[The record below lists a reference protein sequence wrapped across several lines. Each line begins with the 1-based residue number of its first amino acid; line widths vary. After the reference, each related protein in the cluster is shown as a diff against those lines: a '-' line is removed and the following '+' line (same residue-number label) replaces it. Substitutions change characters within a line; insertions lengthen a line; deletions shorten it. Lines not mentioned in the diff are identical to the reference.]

1 MIFRALIFNKI
12 YIAFGFLLFLSLFSC
27 EQNSE
32 LEKTIKSLP
41 IEVKVERFDQAFMKM
56 KAEHLR
62 YLKMA
67 YPFLFPKHIPD
78 SVFLNRTQDPIQKMI
93 QSSVDSVFMDFE
105 TTEKDL
111 ISLYKHIKYYR
122 PSLVKPRLISVYSD
136 VDYRNRVIVTDSIVI
151 IGIDNYL
158 GADHPFYEG
167 FYKYVK
173 KNLKKDQIVMDL
185 ADTYAARWINE
196 PKRNTFLA
204 ELIYQGKKLYLKDLW
219 VPSAED
225 STKIGYTKGE
235 LQWAQDNTFYIWQYF
250 VENELLYSTDP
261 KLLSRFIAMAP
272 FSRFNLGLD
281 SESPGG
287 IGRYIGWKIVKSYV
301 NNNDNSLIQLL
312 QMDAQTIFNKSKYKP

>member
-1 MIFRALIFNKI
+1 
-12 YIAFGFLLFLSLFSC
+12 
-27 EQNSE
+27 
-32 LEKTIKSLP
+32 
-41 IEVKVERFDQAFMKM
+41 MKM
-56 KAEHLR
+56 KAERLR

-235 LQWAQDNTFYIWQYF
+235 LQWAQDNAFYIWQYF

-261 KLLSRFIAMAP
+261 KLLSRFIATAP

-301 NNNDNSLIQLL
+301 NNNDNSLVQLL

>member
-12 YIAFGFLLFLSLFSC
+12 YIAFSFLLFLSLFSC
-27 EQNSE
+27 DQNSE

-56 KAEHLR
+56 KAERLS

-235 LQWAQDNTFYIWQYF
+235 LQWAQDNAFYIWQYF

-261 KLLSRFIAMAP
+261 KLLSRFIAPAP

>member
-12 YIAFGFLLFLSLFSC
+12 YIAFSFLLFLSLFSC
-27 EQNSE
+27 DQNSE

-56 KAEHLR
+56 KAERLR

-235 LQWAQDNTFYIWQYF
+235 LQWAQDNAFYIWQYF

-261 KLLSRFIAMAP
+261 KLLSRFIAPAP

-301 NNNDNSLIQLL
+301 NNNDNSLVQLL

>member
-12 YIAFGFLLFLSLFSC
+12 YIAFSFLLFLSLFSC
-27 EQNSE
+27 DQNSE

-41 IEVKVERFDQAFMKM
+41 IKVKVERFDQAFMKM
-56 KAEHLR
+56 KAERLR

-235 LQWAQDNTFYIWQYF
+235 LQWAQDNAFYIWQYF

>member
-12 YIAFGFLLFLSLFSC
+12 YIAFSFLLFLSLFSC
-27 EQNSE
+27 DQNSE

-41 IEVKVERFDQAFMKM
+41 IKVKVERFDQAFMKM
-56 KAEHLR
+56 KAERLR

-235 LQWAQDNTFYIWQYF
+235 LQWAQDNAFYIWQYF

-261 KLLSRFIAMAP
+261 KLLSRFIAPAP

>member
-1 MIFRALIFNKI
+1 MYN
-12 YIAFGFLLFLSLFSC
+12 
-27 EQNSE
+27 
-32 LEKTIKSLP
+32 IK
-41 IEVKVERFDQAFMKM
+41 
-56 KAEHLR
+56 
-62 YLKMA
+62 
-67 YPFLFPKHIPD
+67 
-78 SVFLNRTQDPIQKMI
+78 
-93 QSSVDSVFMDFE
+93 
-105 TTEKDL
+105 
-111 ISLYKHIKYYR
+111 
-122 PSLVKPRLISVYSD
+122 
-136 VDYRNRVIVTDSIVI
+136 DYRNILILTDSILI
-151 IGIDNYL
+151 IGIDNFL